1 MATMNAGLEGKAV
14 KAAAEGDEVTI
25 CPAES
30 GDDMTAFRVLN
41 EEWIKKFFAMEAKD
55 REVLNDPEGKILAKG
70 GRVFMAWIDG
80 EEVGCVALI
89 PMSNGVYELSKMAVS
104 PRAQG
109 KGIGR
114 KLLLRCIAEGRAMGA
129 KSLFLGSSTKLK
141 NAVHLYESVGF
152 RHVPEAEL
160 PKMDYLRADV
170 FMDLKL

>member
-1 MATMNAGLEGKAV
+1 MEIAAMATMNAGLEGKAV

-89 PMSNGVYELSKMAVS
+89 PMSNGVYELSKMA
-104 PRAQG
+104 
-109 KGIGR
+109 
-114 KLLLRCIAEGRAMGA
+114 
-129 KSLFLGSSTKLK
+129 
-141 NAVHLYESVGF
+141 
-152 RHVPEAEL
+152 
-160 PKMDYLRADV
+160 
-170 FMDLKL
+170 